1 LGLPAIYLAA
11 ASQWG
16 AKDLQCPH
24 QGA

>member
-1 LGLPAIYLAA
+1 MVSSVYAALAY
-11 ASQWG
+11 SG